1 MGSSGECWEGK
12 ELLHI
17 DPETFET
24 EAVPMTEGGIN
35 QTWYAW
41 TAGSLCASTQEN
53 VLYFTYNDN
62 RWSWFTTS
70 KLYRFD
76 IDTRTFTQ
84 IYDSATDKRYFYG
97 AGIRIHPL
105 DDQIYGALY
114 LDNVVQSYWIYQM
127 DNQGNVLKEL
137 EPIDRY
143 WFPALFI
150 FPDNHAPEVEELPDV
165 TLENGA
171 VEIDL
176 SSKATDKDNL
186 DAAIVKTVKSNSNED
201 VVEARIRNHRLTLQP
216 KTVGEADL
224 VIRFN
229 SNGKYVDRT
238 LHVKSLTTGIRH
250 TEESP
255 VRVWGKDGRIHI
267 KGLQRPTRVL
277 VYDTDGRQ
285 IRDTVLSP
293 GDCIEGLPG
302 GKCYILKFNGKQ
314 YKLIY

>member
-1 MGSSGECWEGK
+1 M
-12 ELLHI
+12 
-17 DPETFET
+17 
-24 EAVPMTEGGIN
+24 
-35 QTWYAW
+35 
-41 TAGSLCASTQEN
+41 
-53 VLYFTYNDN
+53 
-62 RWSWFTTS
+62 
-70 KLYRFD
+70 
-76 IDTRTFTQ
+76 
-84 IYDSATDKRYFYG
+84 
-97 AGIRIHPL
+97 
-105 DDQIYGALY
+105 
-114 LDNVVQSYWIYQM
+114 
-127 DNQGNVLKEL
+127 
-137 EPIDRY
+137 
-143 WFPALFI
+143 
-150 FPDNHAPEVEELPDV
+150 EELPDV